1 MFLRLSFTKVCC
13 FFFFNCC
20 CPYYQEGWII
30 YLIMRFKKK
39 QDHISYTVSM
49 LCLVAQSC
57 ATLCHPMDCS
67 PPGSSVH
74 GDSPCKSGLPF
85 PSLGDLFNPGIQSRS
100 LTLQVDSLLPEIP
113 GKPKNTGV
121 GNLSLSRASS
131 QPRNQTRVSCI
142 AGRFFTSW
150 VTREAPVSEV
160 IFNENWC

>member
-1 MFLRLSFTKVCC
+1 
-13 FFFFNCC
+13 
-20 CPYYQEGWII
+20 
-30 YLIMRFKKK
+30 MRFKKK

-100 LTLQVDSLLPEIP
+100 LTLQADSLLPEIL

-121 GNLSLSRASS
+121 GNLPCPGHLPNPGIKPGSPALQADSL
-131 QPRNQTRVSCI
+131 
-142 AGRFFTSW
+142 
-150 VTREAPVSEV
+150 PVELLGKPL
-160 IFNENWC
+160 FLK